1 CTHAPGT
8 HTPCTHAPLHHSPR
22 PTPPHPTPPHL
33 SRPVPSRPVPF
44 PSLPFPSLPF
54 PSLPFPSLPFPSL
67 PFPSLPSTLRLR
79 TAGFGPPRAPSSADP
94 SRKRG
99 GSSGR
104 RRPWLRTPGSRCTV
118 PPARSPRRS
127 RRKSRS
133 VTAAKGT
140 GRVRPST
147 QLEGDRRQNLVDDLL
162 TRQKQLQASYKNEGT
177 EPDVIRSSL
186 MTGGV
191 KRGVTNP
198 WLLEESE
205 ETRGLGFD
213 DLRQQQRRIIEEQ
226 DAGLDALSSIISR
239 QKQMG
244 QEIGNELDEQNEI
257 IDDLTNLVEN
267 TDDKLRN
274 QTRHVKLVDKKSTS
288 CGRKWLEHNPV
299 IK

>member
-1 CTHAPGT
+1 LS
-8 HTPCTHAPLHHSPR
+8 LHDATCQIAQEIAEKIQER
-22 PTPPHPTPPHL
+22 N
-33 SRPVPSRPVPF
+33 RYQRN
-44 PSLPFPSLPF
+44 
-54 PSLPFPSLPFPSL
+54 
-67 PFPSLPSTLRLR
+67 
-79 TAGFGPPRAPSSADP
+79 GESSAKLNVII
-94 SRKRG
+94 R
-99 GSSGR
+99 SSLQN
-104 RRPWLRTPGSRCTV
+104 LREKIDQLKDLLLRAVSTHQI
-118 PPARSPRRS
+118 
-127 RRKSRS
+127 
-133 VTAAKGT
+133 
-140 GRVRPST
+140 T

-274 QTRHVKLVDKKSTS
+274 QTRHVKMVDKKSTS
-288 CGRKWLEHNPV
+288 CGSSCKCSPQTTLLDNEPVSLTRKPMLAVLGNLRGGGGGWERRRLGGSRAGFLGGDLSHPFHIEKHFSARGGEKRCLSVPV
-299 IK
+299 PSAPIGLPVFA

>member
-1 CTHAPGT
+1 M
-8 HTPCTHAPLHHSPR
+8 
-22 PTPPHPTPPHL
+22 
-33 SRPVPSRPVPF
+33 
-44 PSLPFPSLPF
+44 
-54 PSLPFPSLPFPSL
+54 
-67 PFPSLPSTLRLR
+67 
-79 TAGFGPPRAPSSADP
+79 
-94 SRKRG
+94 
-99 GSSGR
+99 
-104 RRPWLRTPGSRCTV
+104 
-118 PPARSPRRS
+118 
-127 RRKSRS
+127 
-133 VTAAKGT
+133 
-140 GRVRPST
+140 
-147 QLEGDRRQNLVDDLL
+147 EGDRRQNLVDDLL

-186 MTGGV
+186 MTGGI

-274 QTRHVKLVDKKSTS
+274 QTRHVKMVDKKSTS
-288 CGRKWLEHNPV
+288 CEPSWLLRTTSCLPGGRGARV
-299 IK
+299 IWETHLLLCGATGDSPGAEVVALVTRLSPQ

>member
-1 CTHAPGT
+1 MAPDPWLPLYDAACQVAQEVARNIQERNRYQRNGESSAQAQCLLRSSLQNLREKIDQLKDLLLRAVSTHQMY
-8 HTPCTHAPLHHSPR
+8 
-22 PTPPHPTPPHL
+22 L
-33 SRPVPSRPVPF
+33 SR
-44 PSLPFPSLPF
+44 
-54 PSLPFPSLPFPSL
+54 
-67 PFPSLPSTLRLR
+67 
-79 TAGFGPPRAPSSADP
+79 
-94 SRKRG
+94 
-99 GSSGR
+99 
-104 RRPWLRTPGSRCTV
+104 
-118 PPARSPRRS
+118 
-127 RRKSRS
+127 
-133 VTAAKGT
+133 
-140 GRVRPST
+140 

-162 TRQKQLQASYKNEGT
+162 TRHKQLRHLTRMKGT

-198 WLLEESE
+198 WLVEEPE
-205 ETRGLGFD
+205 ETRGLGFG

-274 QTRHVKLVDKKSTS
+274 QTRHVKMVDKKSTS
-288 CGRKWLEHNPV
+288 CGMLVV
-299 IK
+299 IVLLLIAIAVVALWPTH